1 MSTAAPRPR
10 TGAATSRPARG
21 PLRTRRG
28 TRRRGR
34 RTPPWVSTVLAL
46 AVLAVLLFPVYW
58 MVNVSLQGHATS
70 FSTDWFPRHPG
81 FAAYREAFADQGGHL
96 LVSLTVALGS
106 TLISSLVA
114 APAAFA
120 LAKYRLP
127 GRGVVLLAA
136 VVTQMVPG
144 IVIANALYRA
154 YNGLGLLDSLPGLIL
169 ADASLGIPF
178 AMLLMRSFMAE
189 IPDAV
194 IEAARVDGAG
204 RVRTFVSVVL
214 PMSRNGLITA
224 ALFSFLFAWS
234 DFLFALTLTSTDT
247 VTPITMGIYRYLG
260 AQTENWSPVMASSV
274 LACLPSAVLLVLAQR
289 YIAAGVGGGAV
300 K

>member
-1 MSTAAPRPR
+1 MTAPAVPTAPAAPTAAPAPR
-10 TGAATSRPARG
+10 TV
-21 PLRTRRG
+21 
-28 TRRRGR
+28 RRR
-34 RTPPWVSTVLAL
+34 PWGSTVIAL
-46 AVLAVLLFPVYW
+46 VILAVLLFPVYW
-58 MVNVSLQGHATS
+58 MVNVSLQEHATS
-70 FSTDWFPRHPG
+70 FSTDWFPFHPS
-81 FAAYREAFADQGGHL
+81 FAAYGQALRDQGGHL
-96 LVSLTVALGS
+96 LISLAVALGS

-114 APAAFA
+114 APASFA
-120 LAKYRLP
+120 LAKFRLP
-127 GRGVVLLAA
+127 GRGVLLLAA
-136 VVTQMVPG
+136 VVTQMIPG

-154 YNGLGLLDSLPGLIL
+154 YNGLGLLNSLPGLIL

-189 IPDAV
+189 VPDAV

-214 PMSRNGLITA
+214 PMSRNGLITG

-234 DFLFALTLTSTDT
+234 DFLFALTLSSTDA

-274 LACLPSAVLLVLAQR
+274 LACLPSVVLLVLAQR
-289 YIAAGVGGGAV
+289 YIAAGISGGAV